1 MICINCFH
9 RNTSVV
15 NSRTHKKDHSVW
27 RRRKCTN
34 CGTVFTTLERP
45 SLSQGMP
52 VAVAKGKT
60 VPFNLS
66 RLVVSVAEAFTHA
79 PLEGKIHALAL
90 AETVE
95 STLASQLREISKEDI
110 EATTHQI
117 LKRFDELAALQY
129 AAKHQLIVDASLKR
143 RGRPSVTSRSR

>member
-9 RNTSVV
+9 RNTSVT
-15 NSRTHKKDHSVW
+15 NSRSHKKGHSVW
-27 RRRKCTN
+27 RRRKCGK
-34 CGTVFTTLERP
+34 CGAIFTTLERP
-45 SLSQGMP
+45 SLGQGILISSDSES
-52 VAVAKGKT
+52 
-60 VPFNLS
+60 VPFNLG
-66 RLVVSVAEAFTHA
+66 RLVISIAEAFTHA
-79 PLEGKIHALAL
+79 SSDGKNHALAL

-110 EATTHQI
+110 EATTHQV

-143 RGRPSVTSRSR
+143 RGRPSIVSRSQ